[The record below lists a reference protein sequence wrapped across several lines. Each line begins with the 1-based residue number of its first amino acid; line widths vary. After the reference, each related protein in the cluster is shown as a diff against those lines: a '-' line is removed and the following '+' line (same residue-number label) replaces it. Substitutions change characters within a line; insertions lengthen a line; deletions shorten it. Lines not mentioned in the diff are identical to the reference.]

1 MTTPQEPTS
10 TQHMPTPAAK
20 QDRSYQAAIQPT
32 TLAYTNTFALLAILF
47 AFIAPLVG
55 IIFGHIA
62 LKQIKRNG
70 DAGRGIG
77 LTGLIISY
85 VFVGVI
91 VLLLLI
97 YVGLVLTLVGEMGS
111 EFAHVMFD
119 TSGF

>member
-1 MTTPQEPTS
+1 MTTPEPTS
-10 TQHMPTPAAK
+10 TQRMPTPAAK
-20 QDRSYQAAIQPT
+20 QARGYQAAAQPT

-47 AFIAPLVG
+47 AFIAPLAG

-85 VFVGVI
+85 VFVGMI
-91 VLLLLI
+91 VLLLLLYI
-97 YVGLVLTLVGEMGS
+97 GLLLALVGEMGS
-111 EFAHVMFD
+111 EFAHVMSDASAF
-119 TSGF
+119 